1 MLHKRKR
8 NAPNNVF
15 PIVIFQP
22 LPRGRPG
29 DSKMPMR
36 KKILFDTDPGV
47 DDAAALLFLQKHP
60 DIELVGITTVFGN
73 SDIDRV
79 TRNALYLK
87 ECFGVTAPVARGAAA
102 PLVRERGPA
111 PVMVHG
117 ENGLGD
123 VAIPDMEGTTDPR
136 PAWRF
141 IVDTLRA
148 NPGEITIVAVGRM
161 TNLALA
167 LAEAPDVVD
176 LVHEVVIMGGAFAMS
191 GHNGNVTPVAEANI
205 IGDPHAAD
213 IVFGARWPVVAVG
226 LDVTRQVLV
235 TPQDLELLA
244 HKGGE
249 AGRLLADISDCYMRF
264 YNRFGAGGF
273 YLHDAS
279 AAVLAIDRSLF
290 DMRLGPVRVVTD
302 GIAAGQTIQRD
313 NSLPYPPNAWDDAPD
328 QAVCVAVDADRVK
341 ALVMDTLLG

>member
-1 MLHKRKR
+1 
-8 NAPNNVF
+8 
-15 PIVIFQP
+15 
-22 LPRGRPG
+22 
-29 DSKMPMR
+29 MR

-87 ECFGVTAPVARGAAA
+87 ERFGVTAPVARGAAA
-102 PLVRERGPA
+102 PLVRQPGPA

-123 VAIPDMEGTTDPR
+123 VSVPDMEAIATDPR
-136 PAWRF
+136 PAWQF
-141 IVDTLRA
+141 IIDMLRQ

-167 LAEAPDVVD
+167 LAEAPDIVD
-176 LVHEVVIMGGAFAMS
+176 LVREVVIMGGAFAVS

-213 IVFGARWPVVAVG
+213 IVFNARWPVVAVG

-235 TPQDLELLA
+235 TTQDLELLA
-244 HKGGE
+244 REGGE
-249 AGRLLADISDCYMRF
+249 TGRLLADISEGYMRF
-264 YNRFGAGGF
+264 YDRFGAGGF

-279 AAVLAIDRSLF
+279 AAALAIDRSLF
-290 DMRLGPVRVVTD
+290 GMRAGPVRVVTD

-313 NSLPYPPNAWDDAPD
+313 NSLPYPPNAWDGAPD
-328 QAVCVAVDADRVK
+328 QEVCVAIDAARVK